1 MNSFEA
7 NKIFGAVLGTVFVL
21 FGGSLLAEVIFHSEA
36 PERPGFAI
44 EVPEDTGAAA
54 EAPAAVPIAV
64 LMQDADAEAGA
75 AVFKRCQA
83 CHSGEKGGPNLV
95 GPDLWDIV
103 NRPIA
108 VHEGFSYSA
117 AMTAFSEDH
126 SVHWDY
132 EHLNGFLHNPRQYV
146 SGTAMSFAGINNDGD
161 RADLI
166 AYLRTLS
173 DNPAPLPEAEAAPAE
188 GGDASAPAEG
198 GDAAAPAEGGNAA
211 APAEGGDAAAPAE
224 SGEAAA
230 PAEGGDAAAPAE
242 GEAPP
247 DVTEPTTTTTPD
259 GAPQQAPGTTDPST
273 GEQESSPAPTQ
284 GAPAGTGSQ

>member
-64 LMQDADAEAGA
+64 LLQDADAEAGA
-75 AVFKRCQA
+75 AVFRRCQA
-83 CHSGEKGGPNLV
+83 CHSGEKDGPNLV
-95 GPDLWDIV
+95 GPDLWDLV

-126 SVHWDY
+126 AVHWDY
-132 EHLNGFLHNPRQYV
+132 EHLNGFLHNPRQYIN
-146 SGTAMSFAGINNDGD
+146 GTAMSFAGINNDGD

-173 DNPAPLPEAEAAPAE
+173 DNPAPLPEV
-188 GGDASAPAEG
+188 
-198 GDAAAPAEGGNAA
+198 
-211 APAEGGDAAAPAE
+211 
-224 SGEAAA
+224 
-230 PAEGGDAAAPAE
+230 AAAPAE
-242 GEAPP
+242 GEAAPAEGEAAP
-247 DVTEPTTTTTPD
+247 AEGEAAPTPGEAAPTEGEAAPAEGEAAPAQGEAAPAEGQAVPEVTEPGTSTTP
-259 GAPQQAPGTTDPST
+259 GEAPLQAPATTDPST
-273 GEQESSPAPTQ
+273 GEQTTSPQPAQ
-284 GAPAGTGSQ
+284 GTPAQ

>member
-117 AMTAFSEDH
+117 AMNAFSEDH
-126 SVHWDY
+126 AVHWDY

-173 DNPAPLPEAEAAPAE
+173 DSPAPLPEVEAAPAE
-188 GGDASAPAEG
+188 GGD
-198 GDAAAPAEGGNAA
+198 AA

-224 SGEAAA
+224 SGN
-230 PAEGGDAAAPAE
+230 AAAPAE
-242 GEAPP
+242 GEAAPA
-247 DVTEPTTTTTPD
+247 VTDPRTTTTPD
-259 GAPQQAPGTTDPST
+259 GAPQAPATTDPST
-273 GEQESSPAPTQ
+273 GEQDASPAPTE

>member
-126 SVHWDY
+126 AVHWDY

-173 DNPAPLPEAEAAPAE
+173 DSPAALPEVE
-188 GGDASAPAEG
+188 
-198 GDAAAPAEGGNAA
+198 
-211 APAEGGDAAAPAE
+211 
-224 SGEAAA
+224 
-230 PAEGGDAAAPAE
+230 AAPAE
-242 GEAPP
+242 GEAAPAEGEAAP
-247 DVTEPTTTTTPD
+247 AAEGEAAPAAAGEAAPAAGEAVPEVTDPGTTTTTD
-259 GAPQQAPGTTDPST
+259 GAPQQVPATTDPST
-273 GEQESSPAPTQ
+273 GEQGASPAPAE
-284 GAPAGTGSQ
+284 GAPTGNGAQ

>member
-117 AMTAFSEDH
+117 AMNAFSEDH
-126 SVHWDY
+126 AVHWDY

-173 DNPAPLPEAEAAPAE
+173 DSPAPLPEVEA
-188 GGDASAPAEG
+188 APAEG
-198 GDAAAPAEGGNAA
+198 GDAAAPAEGG
-211 APAEGGDAAAPAE
+211 DAAT
-224 SGEAAA
+224 

-242 GEAPP
+242 GEAAPAEGEAAP
-247 DVTEPTTTTTPD
+247 AVTDPRTTTTPD
-259 GAPQQAPGTTDPST
+259 GAPQAPATTDPST
-273 GEQESSPAPTQ
+273 GEQDASPAPTE